1 MTNWRANGL
10 RVGAMRERI
19 TIQRKEETVD
29 EIGQTNRSWVDLYKD
44 EPARFEPTSGGETL
58 RGKQVEAGV
67 VAVFTIHARDAIDST
82 MRVQHRSTLY
92 GIAYVNPVDGGQ
104 RYIELR
110 CQA

>member
-10 RVGAMRERI
+10 RVGAMRERV
-19 TIQRKEETVD
+19 TIQRIEETVD
-29 EIGQTNRSWVDLYKD
+29 EIGQTNRSWVDVYTG
-44 EPARFEPTSGGETL
+44 EPARYEPISGGETL

-67 VAVFTIHARDAIDST
+67 VAVFTIHARDGIEST
-82 MRVQHRSTLY
+82 MRVQHGSKLY
-92 GIAYVNPVDGGQ
+92 GIAYVNQVDGGS